1 MMIPGGANVPPAAGR
16 SRTYPQGQSWGLT
29 STSTSSAQKEEAPAR
44 RFDSVMISE
53 ISGEKAAL
61 DLKGRLS
68 QEVRTATSTDM
79 ISSLREQ
86 IQNGTYRPDPMEI
99 ARKMLLMGESV

>member
-1 MMIPGGANVPPAAGR
+1 MIIPGGANVSSSASAGR
-16 SRTYPQGQSWGLT
+16 TRTHPQGWGMA
-29 STSTSSAQKEEAPAR
+29 SAQKEEAPTR

-61 DLKGRLS
+61 DLKSRLS

-86 IQNGTYRPDPMEI
+86 IQNGAYRPDPMEI
-99 ARKMLLMGESV
+99 ARKMLLMGEGV

>member
-1 MMIPGGANVPPAAGR
+1 MMIPGGANVSPAAGL
-16 SRTYPQGQSWGLT
+16 SRTYPQGQSWGLA
-29 STSTSSAQKEEAPAR
+29 SAQKEETLTR

-53 ISGEKAAL
+53 IGGEKAAL
-61 DLKGRLS
+61 ELKSRLS
-68 QEVRTATSTDM
+68 YEVRTATSTDM
-79 ISSLREQ
+79 VSSLREQ

>member
-1 MMIPGGANVPPAAGR
+1 MMIPGGANVSPAAGAAR
-16 SRTYPQGQSWGLT
+16 KYPQGQSWY
-29 STSTSSAQKEEAPAR
+29 SFPAQKEETPTR

-53 ISGEKAAL
+53 IGGEKAAL
-61 DLKGRLS
+61 DLKSRLS

-79 ISSLREQ
+79 VSALREQ
-86 IQNGTYRPDPMEI
+86 IQNGTYQPDPREI

>member
-1 MMIPGGANVPPAAGR
+1 MMIPGGANVSPATGR
-16 SRTYPQGQSWGLT
+16 PRTYSQGQGWGFIP
-29 STSTSSAQKEEAPAR
+29 AQKEETPIR

-53 ISGEKAAL
+53 LGGDKTAL
-61 DLKGRLS
+61 DLKSRLS

-79 ISSLREQ
+79 VSALREQ
-86 IQNGTYRPDPMEI
+86 IRNGTYQPDPREI